1 MSLCSSNTLKLQ
13 WNPYASEWGAYEVE
27 GCTGV
32 NPKLQLTAGVT
43 YTFDQSHESNWRAA
57 THTRRGSP
65 CLIALALPAKA
76 LSASAA
82 RCPMSHRMDDTSRT
96 SPCRRRHISAQIF
109 STVPKSKK
117 QFKPG
122 APQQK
127 PKKKA
132 KKPRNL

>member
-1 MSLCSSNTLKLQ
+1 MGGGRWALLSAASWVSGVSAAVQTGVACTPSSNTLKLQ

-65 CLIALALPAKA
+65 CLIALALPVCC
-76 LSASAA
+76 L
-82 RCPMSHRMDDTSRT
+82 
-96 SPCRRRHISAQIF
+96 
-109 STVPKSKK
+109 PKH
-117 QFKPG
+117 
-122 APQQK
+122 
-127 PKKKA
+127 
-132 KKPRNL
+132 